1 MDNTEVGL
9 GQGRGR
15 VGEEPGEPD
24 EDEEV
29 GDAVSPP
36 LGRVVGEVQWL
47 RMLYRRSAPPSWSNN
62 CKMSGTSS
70 LEMVR
75 RRVLVMPMFGSY
87 PST

>member
-1 MDNTEVGL
+1 MDDTEAGL
-9 GQGRGR
+9 GRGQGR

-29 GDAVSPP
+29 GDTVSPP
-36 LGRVVGEVQWL
+36 LGRVVGEVRRL

-75 RRVLVMPMFGSY
+75 RRVLVMLMFGSC